1 MCDHSSGVIAGWMLD
16 EDDEQ
21 EQQQYNMK
29 VIGELCVCQQCVSLR
44 KGSSICKKRKQ

>member
-21 EQQQYNMK
+21 ECWT
-29 VIGELCVCQQCVSLR
+29 VIGELCVWCQPCQCVSVSARVLR
-44 KGSSICKKRKQ
+44 KFDL

>member
-21 EQQQYNMK
+21 EQQHDDDGDWGIMRL
-29 VIGELCVCQQCVSLR
+29 VSTMSMCQCQLES
-44 KGSSICKKRKQ
+44 

>member
-21 EQQQYNMK
+21 EQQHDGDWGIMRL
-29 VIGELCVCQQCVSLR
+29 VSTMSMCQCQLES
-44 KGSSICKKRKQ
+44 